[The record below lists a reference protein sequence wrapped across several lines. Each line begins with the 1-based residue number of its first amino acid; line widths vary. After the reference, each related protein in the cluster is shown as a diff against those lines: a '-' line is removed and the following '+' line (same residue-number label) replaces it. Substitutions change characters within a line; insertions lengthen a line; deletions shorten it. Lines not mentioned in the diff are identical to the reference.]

1 MQILFGYSYLGI
13 YPGKLYPGVYLLE
26 GFYVRPTSKSAKSR
40 AIFRKFESKWLI
52 TLLVNR

>member
-26 GFYVRPTSKSAKSR
+26 GFYVLPTSKSAKSR
-40 AIFRKFESKWLI
+40 VIFRKFESKWLI